1 MKKTKRM
8 MIVAALCCVA
18 VLPSCSPKAPL
29 YAWYNYDD
37 VAYELM
43 KDGTEANEEALRTVG
58 IRMVCGAGK
67 VDGLKDGGT
76 VPPGVYAEVGYI
88 YFKQGKKDL
97 AVQYFEKEMEAYPE
111 SKVYVSR
118 ILKQLK

>member
-1 MKKTKRM
+1 MKKAKKL
-8 MIVAALCCVA
+8 MIVAALSYAA

-43 KDGTEANEEALRTVG
+43 KNGSEANEEALRNAG
-58 IRMVCGAGK
+58 IRMICGAGK
-67 VDGLKDGGT
+67 VEELTNGGK

-88 YFKQGKKDL
+88 YFKQGKKDI
-97 AVQYFEKEMEAYPE
+97 AKQYFEKEMEAYPE
-111 SKVYVSR
+111 SKVYVSL

>member
-1 MKKTKRM
+1 MKKF
-8 MIVAALCCVA
+8 ILFAAVLCCVA
-18 VLPSCSPKAPL
+18 VLNSCSPKAPL

-37 VAYELM
+37 VAYRLM
-43 KDGTEANEEALRTVG
+43 QNNDEVREGALCDVG
-58 IRMVCGAGK
+58 IRMICGAGIVK
-67 VDGLKDGGT
+67 ELKDGGT
-76 VPPGVYAEVGYI
+76 VPPGIYAEVGYL

-97 AVQYFEKEMEAYPE
+97 AVKYFEKEMEAYPE